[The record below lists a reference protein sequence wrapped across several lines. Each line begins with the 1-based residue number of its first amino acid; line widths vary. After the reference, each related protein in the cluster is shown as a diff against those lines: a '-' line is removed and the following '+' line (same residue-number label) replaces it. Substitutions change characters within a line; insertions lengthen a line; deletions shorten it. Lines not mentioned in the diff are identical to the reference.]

1 MYSYVRTINS
11 GGLHAFT
18 AIICLSKH
26 RMIGP
31 KFLGIEVMRNNKNVG
46 SALFKI
52 HLVHMSIVFANVT

>member
-31 KFLGIEVMRNNKNVG
+31 EFLGIEVMRNNKNVG
-46 SALFKI
+46 SALYI
-52 HLVHMSIVFANVT
+52 

>member
-18 AIICLSKH
+18 AIICLCKH

-31 KFLGIEVMRNNKNVG
+31 EFLGIEVMRNNKNVG